1 MDSNDS
7 DERKYSS
14 EEEEEV
20 DRIGTS
26 HDVVKKRRKEKLETE
41 ANKNNTKKPKKNVS
55 VLDYIKKSLGK
66 YYYSIFRTEVNEC
79 YLIVCFFY

>member
-14 EEEEEV
+14 GEEEEV

-41 ANKNNTKKPKKNVS
+41 ANKNNTKKTRKM
-55 VLDYIKKSLGK
+55 
-66 YYYSIFRTEVNEC
+66 
-79 YLIVCFFY
+79 

>member
-1 MDSNDS
+1 M
-7 DERKYSS
+7 
-14 EEEEEV
+14 
-20 DRIGTS
+20 GTS
-26 HDVVKKRRKEKLETE
+26 HNVVKKRRKEKLKTE

-55 VLDYIKKSLGK
+55 VLDYIKKSWGK